1 MIVRT
6 GLTGPFPRSEA
17 LVAAT
22 RDLDRGRATAET
34 VEDLY
39 SRTEA
44 EVVALERRLGFDTFT
59 GGYLRWADLFRPFA
73 ETWDGFTVGP
83 LTRWFE
89 TNTFFRQ
96 PILHAPP
103 ARVRGAIAARLP
115 PALREEPARARV
127 ILPGPYTF
135 AGLLENRSGEAEE
148 ALVHRLG
155 RLLAEE
161 LRELAGAGYSTFQ
174 FSEPLLVDRPPE
186 KALAEAVV
194 AAYASVRA
202 AAGGATTIVW
212 TYGADAVPAFGLL
225 DRLPVSAVGVD
236 LAETDWEAIPATGER
251 RGLGLGVVD
260 PRTTLVEESADV
272 VRIVHALKE
281 RRRPTAVWLGPG
293 GPLDL
298 VPWEPATR
306 KLHLLPAARQTLDR
320 EDGGRP

>member
-22 RDLDRGRATAET
+22 RDLDRGRVTPEV

-39 SRTEA
+39 GRTEA
-44 EVVALERRLGFDTFT
+44 EVVALERRLGFTTIT
-59 GGYLRWADLFRPFA
+59 GGYLRSADLFRPFA
-73 ETWDGFTVGP
+73 ETWEGFTVGP

-89 TNTFFRQ
+89 TNTFYRQ

-103 ARVRGAIAARLP
+103 ERVPGAIAARLP
-115 PALREEPARARV
+115 PALRADPARAGV
-127 ILPGPYTF
+127 LVPGPYTF

-161 LRELAGAGYSTFQ
+161 VRELAGAGYATFQ
-174 FSEPLLVDRPPE
+174 FTEPLLVDRPPE
-186 KALAEAVV
+186 RALAEAVV
-194 AAYASVRA
+194 AAYAAIRA
-202 AAGGATTIVW
+202 SAGSATTLVW
-212 TYGADAVPAFGLL
+212 TYGADAVPAFPLL
-225 DRLPVSAVGVD
+225 DRLPVGIVGVD
-236 LAETDWEAIPATGER
+236 LAETDWEAIPSSAER

-260 PRTTLVEESADV
+260 PRTTLVEEAADV

-281 RRRPTAVWLGPG
+281 RRRPSVVWLGPG

-306 KLHLLPAARQTLDR
+306 KLHLLPAAQQMLSR
-320 EDGGRP
+320 EGGGGP